1 METWFLNHVLGL
13 SLLVLHLGLPGPLRA
28 GTPSNN
34 STNAATPG
42 LVHSVA
48 TDEVRSMENSATSNS
63 YSSETLTPSQR
74 NLLLR
79 HAAETHAAT
88 AGNFGTD
95 QTQSITETSS
105 GSIETANPLSTE
117 PLTSNFVTATE
128 ASSSSSNSRDWKDS
142 SSSSSSSRDWKDSSS
157 SSRTS
162 SSRDWKDSRQ

>member
-34 STNAATPG
+34 STNTATPA
-42 LVHSVA
+42 LDDSVA

-88 AGNFGTD
+88 AGNFGK
-95 QTQSITETSS
+95 SS
-105 GSIETANPLSTE
+105 ECEACSGKCCTMIEKISFSFRPVE
-117 PLTSNFVTATE
+117 V
-128 ASSSSSNSRDWKDS
+128 R
-142 SSSSSSSRDWKDSSS
+142 
-157 SSRTS
+157 
-162 SSRDWKDSRQ
+162 